1 MDIAALSMGLSQ
13 NQIQNAVGIAVLS
26 NAMDQSRAQ
35 GAQMASMIASVPTSA
50 MELSVNPDVGGSFDM
65 RI

>member
-1 MDIAALSMGLSQ
+1 MDIPTLSMYQTQ

-26 NAMDQSRAQ
+26 NAMDQSKAQ
-35 GAQMASMIASVPTSA
+35 GAMMASMIASVPTGA